1 MASIPE
7 SSTLDL
13 IRQHLLIDE
22 TFSDFG
28 FPQISSSSP
37 SSSSPSSSSSSPVFE
52 QFEFNEISEPMVFS
66 HSPKQRGGSFNER
79 KPSLNISIPSPS
91 PAIEKPVSPESCDQ
105 RRYRGVRRRPWGKFA
120 AEIRDPNKKGSRLWL
135 GTFNT
140 AVEAARAYDTAA
152 FKLRGSKAIINFPL
166 EIGNLNRTSEVSAAK
181 VTGRKRVAIE
191 ADVEDRETRKDKKM
205 ETEHADAA
213 VVPLTPSCWTAVW
226 DFADDDGN
234 GMGIFK
240 VPPLSPYPTVGFSS
254 GCVMR
259 GYLNKI

>member
-1 MASIPE
+1 
-7 SSTLDL
+7 
-13 IRQHLLIDE
+13 
-22 TFSDFG
+22 
-28 FPQISSSSP
+28 
-37 SSSSPSSSSSSPVFE
+37 
-52 QFEFNEISEPMVFS
+52 MVFS

-79 KPSLNISIPSPS
+79 KPLLNISIPSPS

-135 GTFNT
+135 GTFDT

-166 EIGNLNRTSEVSAAK
+166 EIGKLNRTSEVSAAK
-181 VTGRKRVAIE
+181 VTGRKRVAVE

-254 GCVMR
+254 GCVA
-259 GYLNKI
+259 I